1 MIPAKRQ
8 GMGKN
13 IVISCF
19 KRVAS
24 SIYRRDFV
32 PCGLVDFQQ
41 VIFLGKLTRIVDV
54 GRCVRS
60 VPYEKERFMRTFS
73 FSSFYCSFS
82 INDVARIFN
91 PSTPHIHHAIYLHVI
106 TDHLLVPRPSSPIM
120 HKGDAPERRTETGIH
135 KQTQK
140 GSFFLSVACIIFIL
154 AGHHNTIT
162 YNLYSPV

>member
-8 GMGKN
+8 GIGKS
-13 IVISCF
+13 IVISCL
-19 KRVAS
+19 KKGCLIS
-24 SIYRRDFV
+24 SIYDFV

-54 GRCVRS
+54 GRCVPS

-91 PSTPHIHHAIYLHVI
+91 PSTPHIHQPY
-106 TDHLLVPRPSSPIM
+106 
-120 HKGDAPERRTETGIH
+120 
-135 KQTQK
+135 
-140 GSFFLSVACIIFIL
+140 
-154 AGHHNTIT
+154 T
-162 YNLYSPV
+162 YM